1 MRIFKTFLECHKE
14 VERELRHSGVIYQ
27 SESYQDKDIKD
38 NTEFLTKELIGYSFL
53 VRDPQIDDYINE
65 LALDR
70 QWIDAEFEERISGL
84 KLNPG
89 EAYKLRSV
97 WDEFIHDGKFA
108 YTYSERI
115 GDQVKDV
122 IRLLSENKSSRHAM
136 IFIYQPEIDN
146 PRRGG
151 KIRIPCSIYYNFFIR
166 KEGEQDKLNMI
177 YNIRSNDF
185 ATHFPYD
192 LILARMLQEYIAQEL
207 AIPTGDLIYQSCS
220 LHVFKKDYE
229 EVF

>member
-1 MRIFKTFLECHKE
+1 MRIFKNFIEAHRE
-14 VERELRHSGVIYQ
+14 IERELRHSGVIYQ
-27 SESYQDKDIKD
+27 SESYQDKSVKD
-38 NTEFLTKELIGYSFL
+38 KDEFLTKELIGYSFL
-53 VRDPQIDDYINE
+53 VRDPQVDGYINE
-65 LALDR
+65 LGLDR
-70 QWIDAEFEERISGL
+70 QWIDNEFLERISGL

-89 EAYKLRSV
+89 DAYKLRNV
-97 WDEFIHDGKFA
+97 WDEFVHDGKFA

-115 GDQVKDV
+115 GNQIIDIIK
-122 IRLLSENKSSRHAM
+122 LLTENKSSRHAM

-166 KEGEQDKLNMI
+166 KEGDTDKLSMI

-185 ATHFPYD
+185 GTHFPYD
-192 LILARMLQEYIAQEL
+192 IVLARMLQQNIALILE
-207 AIPTGDLIYQSCS
+207 IPAGDLIYQSGS